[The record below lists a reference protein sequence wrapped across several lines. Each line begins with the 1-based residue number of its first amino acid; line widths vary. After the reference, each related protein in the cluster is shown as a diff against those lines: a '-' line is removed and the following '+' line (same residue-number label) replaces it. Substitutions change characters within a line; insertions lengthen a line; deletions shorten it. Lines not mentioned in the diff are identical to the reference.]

1 MTFFRWIQR
10 CLMEEAASLNVGNKL
25 NLSFLRETGSLT
37 GPDPVTQEGE
47 SRSRPS
53 GKQTEVPDGT
63 SPLLSK
69 PDPPSQP

>member
-25 NLSFLRETGSLT
+25 NLSFLHETGSFTESDL
-37 GPDPVTQEGE
+37 DAQEGE
-47 SRSRPS
+47 SRSQPS
-53 GKQTEVPDGT
+53 GKQAESPDGT

-69 PDPPSQP
+69 PDPSSQP